1 MCTGFIARV
10 GLSPH
15 ASVAK
20 RGDARVECPPA
31 LVPDHPSCTKLRGG
45 IRCCRA
51 RELYRGAT
59 QPVLGEGAKDA
70 EVMMVGEQAG
80 DREDIEGHPF
90 VGPAGRILDQGLE
103 QAGIPRED
111 VYSSNV
117 VKHFRYKL
125 RGKRRIHQK
134 PDRWH
139 VSACLPWLDA
149 ELQVVKPERL
159 GPIDIWV
166 NNAMTSVFD
175 FFEDISAAEYERATR
190 VTYLGAIWG
199 TKAVLARMIP
209 RDHGTVV
216 QIGSALAYR
225 GIPLQSPYCGAKHAI
240 KGSFESL
247 RCELRRRCM
256 VSAIEIDES
265 SGRVIGVRYIHD
277 EVEGPEVPEARGA
290 VIRGNREGGRSTRAI
305 VPSP

>member
-1 MCTGFIARV
+1 VLPR
-10 GLSPH
+10 P
-15 ASVAK
+15 
-20 RGDARVECPPA
+20 
-31 LVPDHPSCTKLRGG
+31 
-45 IRCCRA
+45 RA
-51 RELYRGAT
+51 YRGAT

-70 EVMMVGEQAG
+70 EVMMVGEQPG

-175 FFEDISAAEYERATR
+175 FFEDSSAAEYERATR

-199 TKAVLARMIP
+199 TKAALARMIP

-240 KGSFESL
+240 KGSFASL
-247 RCELRRRCM
+247 RCELRRRGSGVHLTM
-256 VSAIEIDES
+256 VQLPGLNTPQFDHCLSRMPRHPMPVPPIFQ
-265 SGRVIGVRYIHD
+265 
-277 EVEGPEVPEARGA
+277 PEVAARAVYSAPITAGA
-290 VIRGNREGGRSTRAI
+290 RSTSGTPTSANRTR
-305 VPSP
+305 